1 MSAIMSLKL
10 LAAVKSVWLILE
22 QSTTTGIAGEPYTQI
37 EKEYYVQGADDKLG
51 QTLRT
56 QLKQ

>member
-1 MSAIMSLKL
+1 

-37 EKEYYVQGADDKLG
+37 GKKE
-51 QTLRT
+51 
-56 QLKQ
+56 